1 MIEID
6 EVEYRKNRR
15 SSEEE
20 VHYSCPRCKAELVT
34 LFQDMQS
41 EDRCP
46 ECSVRFVFSEES
58 KLLIENERQ
67 DALLAEERVQVRN
80 AERMQQ
86 RSQKNEELLTLLK
99 SSRKT
104 FLIVVA
110 CLVGI
115 LVWCGAIFTAYTYR
129 QQIQETFA
137 GVADAASETGT
148 STTEVVSGVVENI
161 TPHGADFVSWAED
174 YQDEVDRVIQSTEL
188 NDISSETVNQQLATY
203 ARGVMQMS
211 ELVALAVGAKEAA
224 ANAVKSSVSLSEIGA
239 DNVYQQKAIYYK
251 ATFELLALAAKASG
265 ASESNCKAIHSSTE
279 IADISADTI
288 HQQCAN
294 YCMASLNF
302 SALSAKALGVDGS
315 KIESVKSNVE
325 LAEISAGTVF
335 QQIVCRL
342 QGLVE
347 ILELAALARGVN
359 ESLVSN
365 AMSNLRIA
373 EISSDTVYQ
382 QEVNYLMAAMA
393 LLGLIATG

>member
-1 MIEID
+1 MEIA
-6 EVEYRKNRR
+6 EVEYRKNQRT
-15 SSEEE
+15 SEEE

-86 RSQKNEELLTLLK
+86 RSQKNEELLRLLK

-129 QQIQETFA
+129 QQIQETLA

-148 STTEVVSGVVENI
+148 STTEVVSEVVENI
-161 TPHGADFVSWAED
+161 TPTVPILSVGRKITK
-174 YQDEVDRVIQSTEL
+174 DEVDRVIQSTEL

-224 ANAVKSSVSLSEIGA
+224 ANTVKSSVSLSEIGA

-251 ATFELLALAAKASG
+251 ATFELLSLAAKASG

-365 AMSNLRIA
+365 AMSTLRIA